1 MMRRLHVFT
10 LICISVLIA
19 PLSSQAR
26 QFAISM
32 EQDQLTVGEKVEIL
46 LVSLAGGADKT
57 APFPD
62 EISCELIAAEKK
74 FVLLALKDPSSKESE
89 ATGNTSGLRQHYS
102 FTLPSILQGQV
113 VMSFAD
119 VDAPRIV
126 FDVVAPPQG
135 DAEAAPDAVR
145 PSLDAMS
152 STYEPYQ
159 KNASAYQPVYFL
171 VGTDPAKSK
180 FQISFKYRFFGADT
194 SFAELHPWIKGLHMG
209 YTQTSFWDLQSASAP
224 FEDTS
229 YKPELFWLSQNYLT
243 SAHGLLRGVFL
254 QGGFQHESNGRGEDL
269 SRSTNFAYIEPILI
283 FYDPDSKFGFQLSP
297 KIWTYVENDDDT
309 NATLPDYR
317 GYFDLGAKFSLAE
330 TFVAGTQFRWADEG
344 VSLQLDFSYPLKHF
358 FGDALDVYFFA
369 QYTNALAED
378 LLHYEDRSQ
387 IFRLGLAFIR

>member
-1 MMRRLHVFT
+1 MRRLHVFT
-10 LICISVLIA
+10 LICISIIVA
-19 PLSSQAR
+19 PFSSQAR
-26 QFAISM
+26 QFAVSM

-46 LVSLAGGADKT
+46 LVSLAGGTDGA

-62 EISCELIAAEKK
+62 EMSCELITAEKK
-74 FVLLALKDPSSKESE
+74 FVLLARKDSAPQESE
-89 ATGNTSGLRQHYS
+89 KPGDISGLRQHYS
-102 FTLPSILQGQV
+102 FVLPSILEGQV

-119 VDAPRIV
+119 VDAPRVV
-126 FDVVAPPQG
+126 FDVVAPQG
-135 DAEAAPDAVR
+135 DNVAAPEVVR

-152 STYEPYQ
+152 NIYEPYQ

-171 VGTDPAKSK
+171 VGTDPGKSK
-180 FQISFKYRFFGADT
+180 FQISFRYRFFAADT
-194 SFAELHPWIKGLHMG
+194 SFAELHPWVKGLHMG

-224 FEDTS
+224 FDDTS

-269 SRSTNFAYIEPILI
+269 SRSTNFAYIEPILV
-283 FYDPDSKFGFQLSP
+283 FYDADSKFGLQLSP
-297 KIWTYVENDDDT
+297 KIWTYVENDNST

-330 TFVAGTQFRWADEG
+330 KFVTDTHFRWADEG
-344 VSLQLDFSYPLKHF
+344 VSFQLDFSYPLKHF
-358 FGDALDVYFFA
+358 FGDALDVYFYA

-378 LLHYEDRSQ
+378 LLEYEDRTQ
-387 IFRLGLAFIR
+387 ILRLGFAFIR